1 MVLVACASA
10 FGWVL
15 TIGEIPQKLAAS
27 ILQFGSSP
35 TAFLFIVN
43 IILLIAGMFIDGTAA
58 ITILVPLFYPLA
70 LNIGINPVHLGV
82 ITITNLAMGMFTP
95 PFGLNL
101 FVGSQVCEVSVV
113 EVIQG
118 VMPFIA
124 ISLVALALITYI
136 PEITLFLPRLVYGG
150 V

>member
-1 MVLVACASA
+1 
-10 FGWVL
+10 
-15 TIGEIPQKLAAS
+15 
-27 ILQFGSSP
+27 
-35 TAFLFIVN
+35 
-43 IILLIAGMFIDGTAA
+43 
-58 ITILVPLFYPLA
+58 
-70 LNIGINPVHLGV
+70 
-82 ITITNLAMGMFTP
+82 MGMFTP